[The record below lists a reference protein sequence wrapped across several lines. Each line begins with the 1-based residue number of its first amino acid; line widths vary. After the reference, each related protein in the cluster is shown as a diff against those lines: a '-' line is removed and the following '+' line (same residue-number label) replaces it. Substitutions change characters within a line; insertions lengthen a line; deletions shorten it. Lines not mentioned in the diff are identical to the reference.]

1 MFQEGETVYCRCPL
15 QQEGMR
21 SLERGQR
28 GVVKHVFQEELL
40 GNCLCTFE
48 DNNTKHDCVIPEIW
62 LEQSPGTFCLG
73 LQRILESPGG
83 FYRLGPI
90 VSDLRFP
97 EPHQLAYPRYN
108 DHCRTLMRS
117 GFGFSFYEGINAL
130 NIGESMSHKY
140 GYTQRHINLN
150 PDHLGLMICEHPWTR
165 GDGDRWAFL
174 AEMARSF
181 LTQYSTI
188 PKILSMRVSDW
199 KKVETILTR
208 NNQRL
213 SRRIQ
218 VLKEDRGEFQPH
230 YTPLRHFWD
239 SDERDE
245 ILAKQVAIIF
255 HPHTSRRF
263 QFAQPLH
270 VPECVLKAMFQKRRS
285 LFLAA
290 GTCESQIEYLNYF
303 LRQLKEHHIL
313 S

>member
-1 MFQEGETVYCRCPL
+1 MYCRCPL
-15 QQEGMR
+15 HKEGMI

-28 GVVKHVFQEELL
+28 GIVKHVFNHFN
-40 GNCLCTFE
+40 GNCLCTFKD
-48 DNNTKHDCVIPEIW
+48 DNNTDHDCVIPEIW
-62 LEQSPGTFCLG
+62 LEQSPGTFCVG

-83 FYRLGPI
+83 MWALFYRLGPI

-239 SDERDE
+239 QDERDE

-270 VPECVLKAMFQKRRS
+270 VPECVLKAMFQKRRT

-290 GTCESQIEYLNYF
+290 GTCESQIECLNYF
-303 LRQLKEHHIL
+303 LMQLKEHRIL

>member
-1 MFQEGETVYCRCPL
+1 MYCRCPL
-15 QQEGMR
+15 RKDGMI
-21 SLERGQR
+21 SLKRGQR
-28 GVVKHVFQEELL
+28 GIVKHVFNPFN
-40 GNCLCTFE
+40 GSCLCTFKD
-48 DNNTKHDCVIPEIW
+48 DNNTDHDCVIPEIW

-108 DHCRTLMRS
+108 DHCQTLMRS

-130 NIGESMSHKY
+130 NIGESMSDKY
-140 GYTQRHINLN
+140 GYTHRHINLN

-165 GDGDRWAFL
+165 GDGDRWKFL

-199 KKVETILTR
+199 KKVETILTQ

-213 SRRIQ
+213 AHRIQ
-218 VLKEDRGEFQPH
+218 VLKEDRREFQPH
-230 YTPLRHFWD
+230 YTSLRHFWD
-239 SDERDE
+239 SDERNE

-270 VPECVLKAMFQKRRS
+270 VPECVLKAMFQKRRT

-290 GTCESQIEYLNYF
+290 GTCESQIECLNYF
-303 LRQLKEHHIL
+303 LRQLTEHRIL

>member
-1 MFQEGETVYCRCPL
+1 MFQVGEAVYCRCPMHKD
-15 QQEGMR
+15 GMI
-21 SLERGQR
+21 SLSRGQR
-28 GVVKHVFQEELL
+28 GVVKHVFQGKLL

-83 FYRLGPI
+83 FYRLGPM

-97 EPHQLAYPRYN
+97 EPHRLAYPRYN
-108 DHCRTLMRS
+108 FHCQKLMKS

-130 NIGESMSHKY
+130 DIGESMSDKY
-140 GYTQRHINLN
+140 GYTHRHINLN
-150 PDHLGLMICEHPWTR
+150 PDHLGLIICEHPWTR
-165 GDGDRWAFL
+165 GDGDRWKFL

-199 KKVETILTR
+199 KKVETILTH
-208 NNQRL
+208 NNQKL
-213 SRRIQ
+213 AHRIQ
-218 VLKEDRGEFQPH
+218 VLKEGRREFQPH
-230 YTPLRHFWD
+230 YTPLRHYWD
-239 SDERDE
+239 SDEQNE
-245 ILAKQVAIIF
+245 IHAKQVALIF
-255 HPHTSRRF
+255 HPTSRRF
-263 QFAQPLH
+263 RFAQPLH
-270 VPECVLKAMFQKRRS
+270 VPECVLKAMFQKRRT

-290 GTCESQIEYLNYF
+290 GTCESQIEYVNYF

>member
-1 MFQEGETVYCRCPL
+1 M
-15 QQEGMR
+15 
-21 SLERGQR
+21 SLKRGQC
-28 GVVKHVFQEELL
+28 GIVKHVFNPFN
-40 GNCLCTFE
+40 GSCLCTFKD
-48 DNNTKHDCVIPEIW
+48 DNNTDHDCVIPEIW
-62 LEQSPGTFCLG
+62 LEQSPGTFCVG

-83 FYRLGPI
+83 MWALFYRLGPI

-199 KKVETILTR
+199 KKVETILTQ

-239 SDERDE
+239 NDERDE

-270 VPECVLKAMFQKRRS
+270 VPECVLKAMFQKRRT

-290 GTCESQIEYLNYF
+290 GTCESQIECLNYF
-303 LRQLKEHHIL
+303 LMQLKEHRIL